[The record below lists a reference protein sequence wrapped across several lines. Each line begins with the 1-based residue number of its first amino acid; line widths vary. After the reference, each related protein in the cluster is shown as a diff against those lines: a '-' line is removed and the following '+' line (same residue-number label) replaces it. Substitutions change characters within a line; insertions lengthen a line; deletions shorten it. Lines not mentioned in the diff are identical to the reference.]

1 MKLRKSLIKP
11 VTRQK
16 TVGQFSGLTDEEE
29 IVEQFRQYFIE
40 ACSPLTDRGSV
51 NLENRYDLKIPTY
64 CGTPWSDAMLFD
76 VALIDSVIC
85 NSSRGKAAGLD
96 HLTAEHLQYS
106 HPVLPLILTKLFN
119 IMLRFGCVPDG
130 FGLSYTAPL
139 PKIVTL
145 APVYM
150 LTIFAVYLSVQSSE
164 IFLKKM
170 HFESFCSLLSN
181 P

>member
-1 MKLRKSLIKP
+1 MRLKP
-11 VTRQK
+11 WQ
-16 TVGQFSGLTDEEE
+16 L
-29 IVEQFRQYFIE
+29 
-40 ACSPLTDRGSV
+40 
-51 NLENRYDLKIPTY
+51 
-64 CGTPWSDAMLFD
+64 
-76 VALIDSVIC
+76 
-85 NSSRGKAAGLD
+85 AAGLD
-96 HLTAEHLQYS
+96 NLTAEHLQYS

-164 IFLKKM
+164 IFLKKCILNRFAVFFQTHDSQFGFKKGM
-170 HFESFCSLLSN
+170 GCSHTIYSVKAVVDYYTNRGTTVNLCALDLKKAFDKMDHCGLYA
-181 P
+181 